1 MYHDSILLHNPV
13 ASFKIVGV
21 NKYKAQKELDEH
33 PKR

>member
-1 MYHDSILLHNPV
+1 MISYAMHTV

-33 PKR
+33 LKR